1 MNNKMTPQNIYHLLD
16 KLKIEYQVVHH
27 PAVLT
32 TAEADRYVRDYSF
45 AKTKN
50 LFLRTSNRKYYFLYV
65 LMEDDRFNEKSF
77 RQSVGTSRLS
87 FASPD
92 ELSAKLNVEPGM
104 VSPFNLLND
113 TIHQIPLIVSQRVLS
128 DNELIG
134 VHPNDN
140 TQTVI
145 LKTNDLMGLLKANG
159 TPLKVIDD

>member
-1 MNNKMTPQNIYHLLD
+1 MTPQEIYQLLN
-16 KLKIEYQVVHH
+16 KMQIKYQVVHH

-32 TAEADRYVRDYSF
+32 TTEADRYVRNYSF

-50 LFLRTSNRKYYFLYV
+50 LFLRTSNRKHYFLYV

-92 ELSAKLNVEPGM
+92 ELSTKLNVEPGM

-113 TIHQIPLIVSQRVLS
+113 TTHQILLIVSRRVLL

>member
-1 MNNKMTPQNIYHLLD
+1 MTPQNIYHLLD
-16 KLKIEYQVVHH
+16 NLKIEYQVVHH

-32 TAEADRYVRDYSF
+32 TAEADRYVKNYSF

-50 LFLRTSNRKYYFLYV
+50 LFLRTSNRKHYFLYV

-77 RQSVGTSRLS
+77 RQTVGTSRLS
-87 FASPD
+87 FASSD

-113 TIHQIPLIVSQRVLS
+113 MTHQIPLIVSQRVLS

-145 LKTNDLMGLLKANG
+145 LKTTDLMELLKANE

>member
-1 MNNKMTPQNIYHLLD
+1 MTPQEIYQLLN
-16 KLKIEYQVVHH
+16 KMQIKYQVVHH

-32 TAEADRYVRDYSF
+32 TAEADRYVKNYSF

-50 LFLRTSNRKYYFLYV
+50 LFLRTNNRKHYFLYV

-113 TIHQIPLIVSQRVLS
+113 TTHQIPLIVSQQVLL

-145 LKTNDLMGLLKANG
+145 LKTADLLNLLKTNE
-159 TPLKVIDD
+159 TQIKVIND